1 MEATIKMMTNALRT
15 GSTEAAIAFTSVR
28 RLRSRPKSRKTL
40 RALSACHSHWHLENA
55 QHRKTRNCSFSWSKN
70 VLYESIFYSGISTPN
85 HIFSWNATKQPCLE
99 LLNFLSTPTLK
110 GFLFTSEC
118 KRCVFENVLCL
129 FWMVWKFSVRIKRKR
144 ALRESENQSK
154 EKYDSNWER
163 K

>member
-1 MEATIKMMTNALRT
+1 MRWGRAARRQLLHLRVSG
-15 GSTEAAIAFTSVR
+15 GSAADR
-28 RLRSRPKSRKTL
+28 RAARPWE
-40 RALSACHSHWHLENA
+40 LSAPAIPTDTLKMHSIEKRETVL
-55 QHRKTRNCSFSWSKN
+55 FSWSKN
-70 VLYESIFYSGISTPN
+70 ILYESIFYSGISTPN